1 MAMLEKERIDYCE
14 KLERELGIKINSDDP
29 FVSIFLKID
38 ADVAVSAENRKA
50 AENAIKR
57 IALETEN
64 IKAVVKLVPSAIAPL
79 KSLADQLTMTANG
92 MVKSANATADAESK
106 MYRQLDQLKSVI
118 AQSAEKNKTSVKSSI
133 WFFALAFSAIVILGL
148 GFYFVV
154 AQKYSNAKE
163 IEAKIEANK
172 EYIIWLRKAEKYMQ
186 EKAPSAYNNFVE
198 QNPKP

>member
-14 KLERELGIKINSDDP
+14 KLERELGIKVNSDDP
-29 FVSIFLKID
+29 FISIFLKID
-38 ADVAVSAENRKA
+38 ADVAVASENRKA
-50 AENAIKR
+50 AEAAIKR

-79 KSLADQLTMTANG
+79 KSLADQLTMTANS

-106 MYRQLDQLKSVI
+106 MYGQLDQLKSVI
-118 AQSAEKNKTSVKSSI
+118 AQSAEKNKASVKSSI

-148 GFYFVV
+148 GFYYVV

-163 IEAKIEANK
+163 TEAKIEANK

-186 EKAPSAYNNFVE
+186 EKAPNAYNNFVE